1 MRPCLP
7 ALLVLT
13 LGALTPQAG
22 ALAACDVKGAR
33 IEEQIAAKPDLQ
45 RDANAQTVRDLRTL
59 RDAAI
64 VLDTY
69 KYPGECEVLL
79 GIARSLLSD
88 PAKTIEQ
95 GGDTDEDKAE
105 TLIEAREP
113 KSPADKGP
121 ADKGPTEKSP
131 AEKAPAEKAPK

>member
-7 ALLVLT
+7 ALLALT
-13 LGALTPQAG
+13 LGVLAPQAG
-22 ALAACDVKGAR
+22 AMAACDVKGAR
-33 IEEQIAAKPDLQ
+33 IEEQIAAKPELQ
-45 RDANAQTVRDLRTL
+45 KDANTQTVRDLRTL

-64 VLDTY
+64 VLETY

-79 GIARSLLSD
+79 GIARSLLTD

-105 TLIEAREP
+105 TLVEARKP
-113 KSPADKGP
+113 KG
-121 ADKGPTEKSP
+121 G
-131 AEKAPAEKAPK
+131 AEKAPEKAPKSE

>member
-1 MRPCLP
+1 MRPCLT
-7 ALLVLT
+7 ALLCLT
-13 LGALTPQAG
+13 LGTLTSQGRAF
-22 ALAACDVKGAR
+22 AACDVQGAK
-33 IEEQIAAKPDLQ
+33 IEEQIAAKPELQ
-45 RDANAQTVRDLRTL
+45 KDANAQTVRDLRTL

-64 VLDTY
+64 VLETY

-105 TLIEAREP
+105 TLIEARKP
-113 KSPADKGP
+113 KGGETKG
-121 ADKGPTEKSP
+121 D
-131 AEKAPAEKAPK
+131 AEKAPKP

>member
-1 MRPCLP
+1 MRPCLL
-7 ALLVLT
+7 ALFGLT
-13 LGALTPQAG
+13 LGALMPWADAQ
-22 ALAACDVKGAR
+22 AACDVKGAR
-33 IEEQIAAKPDLQ
+33 IEEQIAAKPELQ
-45 RDANAQTVRDLRTL
+45 QDANAQTVRDLRTL

-64 VLDTY
+64 VLETY

-105 TLIEAREP
+105 SIVEARKP
-113 KSPADKGP
+113 KGQS
-121 ADKGPTEKSP
+121 EKPP
-131 AEKAPAEKAPK
+131 AEKAPAEKPKAQ

>member
-7 ALLVLT
+7 ALLCLT
-13 LGALTPQAG
+13 LGTLMPQAG
-22 ALAACDVKGAR
+22 AMAACDVQGAK
-33 IEEQIAAKPDLQ
+33 IEEQIAAKPELQ
-45 RDANAQTVRDLRTL
+45 KDANAQTVRDLRTL

-64 VLDTY
+64 VLETY

-105 TLIEAREP
+105 TLIEARKP
-113 KSPADKGP
+113 KGATDS
-121 ADKGPTEKSP
+121 
-131 AEKAPAEKAPK
+131 APKPE